1 MQQLGVLDSGSHFE
15 TRIEVDA
22 RPPGVM
28 EMTQV
33 IKTVGSYAAGQQEG
47 SASLVGIEQG
57 PGEGGARATIGGRG
71 SVEEKEVGRAIAEV
85 GLACLF
91 LISDCRHAD
100 DADMPEPFGSEGTA

>member
-1 MQQLGVLDSGSHFE
+1 MQQLGVLDTGSHFE

-22 RPPGVM
+22 RPPGVK

-33 IKTVGSYAAGQQEG
+33 IKTVGSYAAGKQER
-47 SASLVGIEQG
+47 SAALVGIEQG

-91 LISDCRHAD
+91 LISYRGHTD
-100 DADMPEPFGSEGTA
+100 DADMPETLGSEGTA